1 MSNSFFSLP
10 KLSVG
15 KLFVLSAPS
24 GSGKTTI
31 AEALLKKLSNFSKA
45 VTTTT
50 RKKRSGE
57 TEGVDYHFV
66 SPALFREMK
75 ERGEFLETVEMYGHE
90 YGTAKKDVE
99 FLLSQ
104 GTHVLLVIDTKG
116 ARSIAKRFPE
126 SVLIFLKPP
135 SLAELEKRL
144 KGRGSED
151 EDSLFQRLKK
161 AHEELLDEKI
171 FDYLVISDEVERV
184 SIVVSSIIIAECHHR
199 MKREST

>member
-1 MSNSFFSLP
+1 MSNSVFFLP
-10 KLSVG
+10 KREAG

-31 AEALLKKLSNFSKA
+31 AETLLKKLSNFTKA

-57 TEGVDYHFV
+57 KEGIDYHFV
-66 SPALFREMK
+66 SPAFFREMK
-75 ERGEFLETVEMYGHE
+75 ENEEFLETVEQYGHE

-99 FLLSQ
+99 LLLAQ

-116 ARSIAKRFPE
+116 ARSIAARFPE
-126 SVLIFLKPP
+126 AVLIFLKPP
-135 SLAELEKRL
+135 SLTELEKRL

-151 EDSLFQRLKK
+151 ENSLSQRLKK
-161 AHEELLDEKI
+161 ANEELLDEKF
-171 FDYLVISDEVERV
+171 FDYSVISDEVERASHIV
-184 SIVVSSIIIAECHHR
+184 ASILIAECHH
-199 MKREST
+199 T